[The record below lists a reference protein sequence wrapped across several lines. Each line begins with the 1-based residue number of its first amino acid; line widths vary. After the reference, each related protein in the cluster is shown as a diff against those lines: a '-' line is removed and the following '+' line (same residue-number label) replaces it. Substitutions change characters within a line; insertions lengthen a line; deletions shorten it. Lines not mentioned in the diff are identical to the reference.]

1 MPLQIRR
8 GTQAER
14 LAMSQPLAQGEL
26 LYVTDDKRLYIGDNA
41 TLGGIQITGY
51 TNEDAVDAAAAAL
64 VAGTHSGITF
74 TYGAIQDTANRIDAT
89 VSISQL
95 LQNLNLNGFNI
106 TGTGNINIS
115 GTISGD
121 LKGSIFADNSTRLID
136 GTNGQINLDGTISG
150 NIIPTANEVYDIG
163 SSSFRFRDLYLS
175 GSSIELGAATITATG
190 SAVNLPAG
198 STVGGQLIAFPTSE
212 SLVVDIQGS
221 VFGDDSSIIVDGLS
235 RNITGSTI
243 SGDQFVGAGLTVD
256 LQFTDQV
263 QERLTVRSVTDG
275 TLAGQGLVLFRNYKG
290 VDSNLDGFVDTP
302 FDDPL
307 DTVADDYL
315 GGFSIDGYNSGDYVN
330 AASVFAKWDSN
341 ADFNFAS
348 PTATITFATG
358 NNSNS
363 FPNFMTFNGQGVL
376 NAPVIKA
383 SSYATG
389 SLPTAPEAGWIVF
402 DSTVQ
407 KFKGYVD
414 DTGLAAGGPS
424 NSTPGWVDLH

>member
-74 TYGAIQDTANRIDAT
+74 TYGGVQDTANRIDAT

-95 LQNLNLNGFNI
+95 LQNLSLNGFNI

-198 STVGGQLIAFPTSE
+198 STVGGQPIALPTSE

-221 VFGDDSSIIVDGLS
+221 VFSDNSSIIVDGVTGEVFSSLVTADEIDAGIIYGRLVTEGVITYVPAGDGISLVGFNGTRDDKIGLS
-235 RNITGSTI
+235 AGDFMSTFSFKGWSTQI
-243 SGDQFVGAGLTVD
+243 GDFVLGAAILAQFDVTADLTKTAPRSNLLFGVGDNTNGAGNLVASLDYTGK
-256 LQFTDQV
+256 FTA
-263 QERLTVRSVTDG
+263 RT
-275 TLAGQGLVLFRNYKG
+275 
-290 VDSNLDGFVDTP
+290 
-302 FDDPL
+302 
-307 DTVADDYL
+307 
-315 GGFSIDGYNSGDYVN
+315 
-330 AASVFAKWDSN
+330 
-341 ADFNFAS
+341 
-348 PTATITFATG
+348 TATTVYSVAGTALPSAAIAGAGARAFVSDATSTTFAAAYVG
-358 NNSNS
+358 GGANS
-363 FPNFMTFNGQGVL
+363 V
-376 NAPVIKA
+376 PVYSDGIA
-383 SSYATG
+383 WYIG
-389 SLPTAPEAGWIVF
+389 
-402 DSTVQ
+402 
-407 KFKGYVD
+407 
-414 DTGLAAGGPS
+414 
-424 NSTPGWVDLH
+424 